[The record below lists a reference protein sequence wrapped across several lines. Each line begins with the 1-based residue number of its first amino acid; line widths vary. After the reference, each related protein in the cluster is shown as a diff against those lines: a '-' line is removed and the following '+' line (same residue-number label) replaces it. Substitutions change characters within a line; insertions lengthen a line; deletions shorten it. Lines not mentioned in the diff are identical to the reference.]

1 MTVNTIRTLIS
12 ELKKIYL
19 EKSKNLAETI
29 EFQTTDEDE
38 ELIAAIKAE
47 ALSELEIVL
56 NTNEKLKQ
64 YLNSCNKE

>member
-19 EKSKNLAETI
+19 EKSKDLPETI
-29 EFQTTDEDE
+29 EFWTTFEDE

-47 ALSELEIVL
+47 ALSELETVL
-56 NTNEKLKQ
+56 NTNEKLK
-64 YLNSCNKE
+64 